1 MPLIPYVDPMQ
12 APKEVRELLDVL
24 PDLHVFQL
32 VAQAPTLIGP
42 WLALGGAILASL
54 ELDPLVRE
62 LAILQVA
69 CTSGCEYERVQ
80 HEAIAVG
87 VGATSPQVTLL
98 ATPSESRDHDAMHR
112 AFTPGQRAVI
122 SFTDQVV
129 GPGRV
134 AGGVVVA
141 RREHHSD
148 RSLVEL
154 LLVIGHYSGI
164 ALLAETLRLDL
175 DESAQMAVVDLA
187 AGNASGGR

>member
-1 MPLIPYVDPMQ
+1 MPLLPYVDRKS
-12 APKEVRELLDVL
+12 APQEVRELLDVL
-24 PDLHVFQL
+24 PDLRVFQM
-32 VAQAPTLIGP
+32 VAQAPTLFGP

-69 CTSGCEYERVQ
+69 CTSGCDYERVQ

-87 VGATSPQVTLL
+87 VGASSEQVTLL
-98 ATPSESRDHDAMHR
+98 ATPSESRDHDAIDR
-112 AFTPGQRAVI
+112 AFTPDQRAVI
-122 SFTDQVV
+122 SFTDQAA

-134 AGGVVVA
+134 AEADVVA
-141 RREHHSD
+141 LRDHLSD
-148 RSLVEL
+148 RSIVEL
-154 LLVIGHYSGI
+154 LLVIGHYSAI

-187 AGNASGGR
+187 AGNTSEGR